1 MDLVAYWVVV
11 FLLAVLLVV
20 DVTSAI
26 KDYEHKKNLP
36 AFIFR
41 LLLLWTLLFVII
53 NALSRIL
60 ALDFEIP
67 FVP

>member
-1 MDLVAYWVVV
+1 MFVYWIVV
-11 FLLAVLLVV
+11 FLLAVLLII
-20 DVTSAI
+20 DVLTAI
-26 KDYEHKKNLP
+26 RDYEHKRSLP

-41 LLLLWTLLFVII
+41 LILLWVLLFVII

-60 ALDFEIP
+60 SLDFEIP